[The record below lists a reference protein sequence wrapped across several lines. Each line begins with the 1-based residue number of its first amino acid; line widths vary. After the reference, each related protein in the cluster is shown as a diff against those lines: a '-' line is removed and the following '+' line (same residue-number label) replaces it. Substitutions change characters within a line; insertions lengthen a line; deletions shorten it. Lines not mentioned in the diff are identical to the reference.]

1 MIERQTKSQIPYQC
15 GPFSR
20 IIQSFVSQIQITC
33 KEALPSCMPK
43 MIIFY
48 LWICSLSSAKPFG
61 CRKSW
66 QVGLSF
72 QKPEQLVNEKRVKV
86 DFCIIQSIL
95 YDLASHFVIN
105 GFLFFV
111 NSSLILSFYDQLT
124 LRICRVFENSESKII
139 TDYSLLINYRQ

>member
-1 MIERQTKSQIPYQC
+1 MSLNPFETCDKPWSVNWQRNRPLRQNQCSFGDMMVWSVCCQAIIMYDPKRISQLHLIKKQDRWMIERQTKSQIPYQC

-72 QKPEQLVNEKRVKV
+72 
-86 DFCIIQSIL
+86 
-95 YDLASHFVIN
+95 
-105 GFLFFV
+105 
-111 NSSLILSFYDQLT
+111 
-124 LRICRVFENSESKII
+124 
-139 TDYSLLINYRQ
+139 